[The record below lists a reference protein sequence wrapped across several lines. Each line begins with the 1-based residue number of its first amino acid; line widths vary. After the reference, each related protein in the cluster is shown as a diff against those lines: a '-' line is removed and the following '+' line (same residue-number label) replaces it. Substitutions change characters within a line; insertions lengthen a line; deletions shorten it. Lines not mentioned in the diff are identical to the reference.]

1 MMKETADI
9 VERLRAWANEELDD
23 WLDLKKPDLLK
34 AADEI
39 ERLREALQKIAD
51 IEHED
56 IPSPKTPTEGI
67 MWTVLAMVVGL
78 AEDALKEGE

>member
-39 ERLREALQKIAD
+39 ERLREALRVIRDELGDTPMDSMKAYEIAD
-51 IEHED
+51 
-56 IPSPKTPTEGI
+56 
-67 MWTVLAMVVGL
+67 A
-78 AEDALKEGE
+78 ALKDGE

>member
-1 MMKETADI
+1 MKETADI
-9 VERLRAWANEELDD
+9 IEQLRSHAVTG
-23 WLDLKKPDLLK
+23 LDLEILENA

-39 ERLREALQKIAD
+39 ERLRKALQKIAD

-67 MWTVLAMVVGL
+67 MWTVLAMAVGL
-78 AEDALKEGE
+78 ADAALKEGE